1 MINFA
6 KVQMLNTNEIK
17 FLDGNRDV
25 AEPHK
30 EKMKSLIEDFGFA
43 DTIKVAKSEGVYYAL
58 EGQHRLVALR
68 DLGVKKIPCSIVDWV
83 DSEDFDEIQT
93 FIINMNAHNRAW
105 VLFDYVKSFADKGI
119 REYVTLKRAMID
131 YSKTLSNGVVA
142 TIYDGITRSHKSLKQ
157 GNLRFVN
164 EALSD
169 RMIEEFSN
177 MVLKYGKKK
186 LPAQHLRSAAHLII
200 KSGDPYQFLRAYKLT
215 VGNHLTAT
223 NEPLP
228 DGDDSVTY
236 WFENTVQDMYETI
249 MSINN

>member
-1 MINFA
+1 
-6 KVQMLNTNEIK
+6 MLNTDEIL

-25 AEPHK
+25 TESHK

-43 DTIKVAKSEGVYYAL
+43 DTIKVAKSQGRYYAL

-68 DLGVKKIPCSIVDWV
+68 DLGVNKVPCSIVDWV

-119 REYVTLKRAMID
+119 REYSTLKRAMID

-142 TIYDGITRSHKSLKQ
+142 TIYDGVTRGHNSLKE

-169 RMIEEFSN
+169 RMIEDFSN

-186 LPAQHLRSAAHLII
+186 LPAQHLRNAAYFII
-200 KSGDPYQFLRAYKLT
+200 KSDDAYQYLRAYKLA
-215 VGNHLTAT
+215 VGNHITAT
-223 NEPLP
+223 QEPLP
-228 DGDDSVTY
+228 DGDEGISY

-249 MSINN
+249 MSIK